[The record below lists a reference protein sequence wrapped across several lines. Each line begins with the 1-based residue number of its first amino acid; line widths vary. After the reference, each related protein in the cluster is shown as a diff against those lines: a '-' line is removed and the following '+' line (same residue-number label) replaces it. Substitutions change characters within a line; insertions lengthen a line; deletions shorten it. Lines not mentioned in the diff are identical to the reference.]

1 MLSILTKAAAPFPA
15 IVLPRYIIDVL
26 VSGENYGKVLFYSCL
41 MFAANFLL
49 TNLNRYMSEAKNV
62 MALRLNNELA
72 LNVKR
77 KCLDMDYEMFNNTAM
92 QERAILAQSLSS
104 NNNFVSLLDG
114 ISTLIS
120 SSIILVGVVVLVM
133 QFDRILIVCAVIVV
147 ALQCLLYYFHFQ
159 KGMQIEEDSSIANR
173 CIRFMEP
180 LFMKAK
186 IKKDIEIYHM
196 SEFLIH
202 KYRAFVE
209 NWMEVLVRRSKLNN
223 AYGLFNS
230 MLSFVYQLFTYI
242 LLGFKV
248 ISKEITVGSFTMG
261 INSLNNFMSASNS
274 IVHVVIDVRVKL
286 TFINKYDTFLKIP
299 NKSTRQKQSVAVSGS
314 ELDEIVFENVSFKY
328 PGSTSYILKNIN
340 LKIKKGEKI
349 ALVGMNG
356 AGKTTI
362 ILLLTRMYFP
372 TDGRILFNGVDIKEI
387 DRDSYRDL
395 FSVVHQDFLMLPFS
409 IRENID
415 FHTQAEGVQEQK
427 IKRLLE
433 ECGLKERIDCMY
445 QGIDTPISKEIDARG
460 VDLSGGE
467 VQKIAIVRALYKD
480 ASIVILDEPTSALD
494 PVAESE
500 IYQQFDKMTEQK
512 TAVYISHRMISTRFC
527 DRIIVLNHGEI
538 AEEGTFDALNEKQ
551 GLYYKFYQMQ
561 AQYFQNDYVNAMGPE

>member
-1 MLSILTKAAAPFPA
+1 
-15 IVLPRYIIDVL
+15 
-26 VSGENYGKVLFYSCL
+26 
-41 MFAANFLL
+41 
-49 TNLNRYMSEAKNV
+49 
-62 MALRLNNELA
+62 
-72 LNVKR
+72 
-77 KCLDMDYEMFNNTAM
+77 MDYEMFNNTAM

-104 NNNFVSLLDG
+104 NNNFVSLLEG
-114 ISTLIS
+114 VSTLIS
-120 SSIILVGVVVLVM
+120 GSIVLAGAAVLVM
-133 QFDRILIVCAVIVV
+133 QFDRMLIFCAVAAV
-147 ALQCLLYYFHFQ
+147 AVQCLLYYFHSR
-159 KGMQIEEDSSIANR
+159 KGMQMEEDSSIANR

-196 SEFLIH
+196 SDFLID
-202 KYRAFVE
+202 KYRSFVE
-209 NWMEVLVRRSKLNN
+209 KWMEVLVRRSRSNN
-223 AYGLFNS
+223 AYGFFNTMVS
-230 MLSFVYQLFTYI
+230 SAYQLFAYI

-274 IVHVVIDVRVKL
+274 IVHAMIDVGVKL

-299 NKSTRQKQSVAVSGS
+299 NKGIRQKDNVTVSDL
-314 ELDEIVFENVSFKY
+314 ELTEIEFQNVSFKY

-356 AGKTTI
+356 AGKTTV
-362 ILLLTRMYFP
+362 ILLLTRMYYP

-387 DRDSYRDL
+387 DRESYRNL

-409 IRENID
+409 IRENIV
-415 FHTQAEGVQEQK
+415 FLRQADEAQEQK
-427 IKRLLE
+427 IMNLLA
-433 ECGLKERIDCMY
+433 ECGLKDRVDHMY

-480 ASIVILDEPTSALD
+480 APLVILDEPTSALD

-500 IYQQFDKMTEQK
+500 IYQQFDKMTEHK

-538 AEEGTFDALNEKQ
+538 AEEGTFDELNKKQ
-551 GLYYKFYQMQ
+551 GLYYKFYQIQ
-561 AQYFQNDYVNAMGPE
+561 AQYFQNDIIE

>member
-1 MLSILTKAAAPFPA
+1 M
-15 IVLPRYIIDVL
+15 
-26 VSGENYGKVLFYSCL
+26 
-41 MFAANFLL
+41 
-49 TNLNRYMSEAKNV
+49 
-62 MALRLNNELA
+62 A

-77 KCLDMDYEMFNNTAM
+77 KCLEMDYEMFNNTAM

-120 SSIILVGVVVLVM
+120 SSIVLVGVVVLVM
-133 QFDRILIVCAVIVV
+133 GFDKILIFCAVIVV
-147 ALQCLLYYFHFQ
+147 AIQCLLYYFHSQ
-159 KGMQIEEDSSIANR
+159 KGMQIEQDSSIANR
-173 CIRFMEP
+173 CIRFLEP

-196 SEFLIH
+196 SDFLIN
-202 KYRAFVE
+202 KYRSFVE
-209 NWMEVLVRRSKLNN
+209 NWMDILIRRSRSNN
-223 AYGLFNS
+223 VYGFFNT
-230 MLSFVYQLFTYI
+230 MVSFTYQLFAYI

-248 ISKEITVGSFTMG
+248 ISREITVGSFTMG

-274 IVHVVIDVRVKL
+274 IVHAIIDVQVKL

-299 NKSTRQKQSVAVSGS
+299 NKSTRQKQSVVVSGS
-314 ELDEIVFENVSFKY
+314 ELVEIVFENVSFKY

-356 AGKTTI
+356 AGKTTV

-372 TDGRILFNGVDIKEI
+372 TDGRILFNGVDIREI
-387 DRDSYRDL
+387 DQESYRNL

-409 IRENID
+409 IRENIV
-415 FHTQAEGVQEQK
+415 FHAQADESQEQK
-427 IKRLLE
+427 IMNLLA
-433 ECGLKERIDCMY
+433 ECGLKERVDHMY

-480 ASIVILDEPTSALD
+480 APIVVLDEPTSALD

-538 AEEGTFDALNEKQ
+538 AEEGTFDELNQKQ
-551 GLYYKFYQMQ
+551 GLYYKFYQIQ
-561 AQYFQNDYVNAMGPE
+561 AQYFQNKSMIE